1 MEELIAKLADIL
13 EVDVLDITKK
23 FADYEEWDSL
33 TGLTLLAMLDSDY
46 NISMRGKEVEA
57 FDSIEDFCKEVLS
70 RQ

>member
-13 EVDVLDITKK
+13 EVDVLDFTKK